1 MADDQGAR
9 SSPEIPLPIRVIR
22 SGQIVYQVGSLADL
36 VTLAATNKL
45 LPIDKIDGLQP
56 GNPIELHAVP
66 EIARALA
73 EQEYWLQYEVYP
85 LTIILMS
92 CGVMMGLPGIV
103 LDVRKWL
110 AGGME
115 KGDFGLL
122 PIGFV
127 VFFLIIAIVWPVL
140 NARYRHSL
148 QQLRLSLAGDGLQ
161 PGSPIDLYA
170 VPEIARALADR
181 EELWLRHD
189 GRALTIGVMFY
200 GLLFLSVFGLNW
212 LAGGL
217 EKGDFELDLSWVFFV
232 VPGIM
237 TLVQVAHHR
246 HSLQQLRRSLAGG
259 VPRPG

>member
-22 SGQIVYQVGSLADL
+22 SGQIVYQVGSLAEL
-36 VTLAATNKL
+36 VRLAQTNKL
-45 LPIDKIDGLQP
+45 LPSDKIAGP
-56 GNPIELHAVP
+56 P
-66 EIARALA
+66 EFARALA
-73 EQEYWLQYEVYP
+73 EQEYWLRYDLYGFP
-85 LTIILMS
+85 FILM
-92 CGVMMGLPGIV
+92 CVGPMMTIGLPDIV
-103 LDVRKWL
+103 SDVRKWL

-115 KGDFGLL
+115 KGDLGLL
-122 PIGFV
+122 FPGFCV
-127 VFFLIIAIVWPVL
+127 ASLFIMAMMWLVL
-140 NARYRHSL
+140 NARYRRSL

-161 PGSPIDLYA
+161 PGNPIDLYA

-189 GRALTIGVMFY
+189 GRALTILAMFY
-200 GLLFLSVFGLNW
+200 GLPFLIFIGWSVWKW

-217 EKGDFELDLSWVFFV
+217 EKGDFELDLMWVVAFLPF
-232 VPGIM
+232 IYL
-237 TLVQVAHHR
+237 LVEVAHHR

>member
-1 MADDQGAR
+1 
-9 SSPEIPLPIRVIR
+9 
-22 SGQIVYQVGSLADL
+22 

-45 LPIDKIDGLQP
+45 LPSDKIAGP
-56 GNPIELHAVP
+56 P
-66 EIARALA
+66 EFARALA
-73 EQEYWLQYEVYP
+73 EQEYWLRYEVYGFP
-85 LTIILMS
+85 FILM
-92 CGVMMGLPGIV
+92 CLGPMMTIDPPNIV
-103 LDVRKWL
+103 SDVRKWL

-115 KGDFGLL
+115 KGDLVLL
-122 PIGFV
+122 FPGFCV
-127 VFFLIIAIVWPVL
+127 ASLFIMAMMWLVL
-140 NARYRHSL
+140 NARYRRIL

-161 PGSPIDLYA
+161 PGNPIDLYA

-189 GRALTIGVMFY
+189 GRALTILAMFF
-200 GLLFLSVFGLNW
+200 GLLFLSVFGLSW

-232 VPGIM
+232 VLFIIL
-237 TLVQVAHHR
+237 LVEVAHHR